1 MPSRQDQLHSYQF
14 IVQRVVSALVMR
26 ETDPAQPPFRR
37 AAGAALAGVLVAAIV
52 WGGFVVYGALVDG
65 SGTAWRD
72 TSAVIV
78 ERESG
83 ARYIYRDGKLHLVV
97 NYSSALLA
105 VGSPQPKTVLVSRRS
120 IEGVPRGS
128 TLGIAEAPDSL
139 PAAGRLLGPPW
150 TVCALPGPAS
160 VVLVGAT
167 STGGTRLG
175 ERAVLA
181 QHPDGSLHLVWQNH
195 RYRLSDP
202 RLALTALGWT
212 TARPVAV
219 APALLDALPAGA
231 ALVVPRIVGTG
242 GRSAGVPSARIGEVF
257 VVTSQGGGRQ
267 YAVAVRTGLAG
278 ITQVQADL
286 LLTANRQ
293 DAPTELT
300 QGRFASIE
308 KAPDLVPAGLVP
320 TVTPSLVGSFTG
332 ALCAVVRDD
341 RGVAD
346 VVVDADLP
354 DVADAARTRNGG
366 ADYVAVPPGRA
377 AVVAAAAAP
386 GATGGTVSVV
396 TDLGRRH
403 AVVGADTLAILGYG
417 DVRPV
422 RLPAAVVA
430 LVGSGASLDPARAQ
444 EPV

>member
-14 IVQRVVSALVMR
+14 MVQRVVSALVMR

-37 AAGAALAGVLVAAIV
+37 AAGASLAGVLVAAII
-52 WGGFVVYGALVDG
+52 WGGFVVYGVLVDG
-65 SGTAWRD
+65 GGTAWRD

-105 VGSPQPKTVLVSRRS
+105 VGAPQPKTVLVSRRS

-150 TVCALPGPAS
+150 TVCTLPGPAS

-167 STGGTRLG
+167 STGGTRVG
-175 ERAVLA
+175 ERGVLA
-181 QHPDGSLHLVWQNH
+181 QHPDGSLHLIWQNH

-202 RLALTALGWT
+202 SLALTALGWT
-212 TARPVAV
+212 TVRPVAV
-219 APALLDALPAGA
+219 APALLGALPAGPDLA
-231 ALVVPRIVGTG
+231 VPRIS
-242 GRSAGVPSARIGEVF
+242 GRSTRVPSARIGEVF

-267 YAVAVRTGLAG
+267 YAVAVRAGLAG

-293 DAPTELT
+293 DGPTELT

-308 KAPDLVPAGLVP
+308 KAPDLVPADLVP
-320 TVTPSLVGSFTG
+320 TVTPSLVGAFTG

-354 DVADAARTRNGG
+354 DVADAARTRDGA

-377 AVVAAAAAP
+377 AVVEAVAAP

-403 AVVGADTLAILGYG
+403 AVVGADTLAMLGYG

-430 LVGSGASLDPARAQ
+430 LLGSGASLDPARAQ
-444 EPV
+444 DPV

>member
-1 MPSRQDQLHSYQF
+1 MPSRQDQLQSHQF
-14 IVQRVVSALVMR
+14 MVQRVVSALVMR

-37 AAGAALAGVLVAAIV
+37 AAGATLAGVLVAAIAL
-52 WGGFVVYGALVDG
+52 GGFVVYGALADG
-65 SGTAWRD
+65 GGTAWRD

-83 ARYIYRDGKLHLVV
+83 ARYVYREGKLHLVV
-97 NYSSALLA
+97 NYASALLA

-160 VVLVGAT
+160 AVLVGAT
-167 STGGTRLG
+167 GAGGVRLG
-175 ERAVLA
+175 DRGVLA
-181 QHPDGSLHLVWQNH
+181 RHSDGSLHLVWQGH
-195 RYRLSDP
+195 RYRVRDP
-202 RLALTALGWT
+202 GLALTALGWT
-212 TARPVAV
+212 TAPVLV

-231 ALVVPRIVGTG
+231 DLAVPRISG
-242 GRSAGVPSARIGEVF
+242 AGEPSTAVPSALIGEVF

-267 YAVAVRTGLAG
+267 YALAVRDGLAG

-286 LLTANRQ
+286 LLTAGRQ
-293 DAPTELT
+293 DQPTDLS
-300 QGRFASIE
+300 QGRFAATA
-308 KAPDLVPAGLVP
+308 KAPDLVPDGLVP
-320 TVTPSLVGSFTG
+320 TVTPSLVESVGR
-332 ALCAVVRDD
+332 ALCAEVRDE

-354 DVADAARTRNGG
+354 DLADAVSSRPGDG
-366 ADYVAVPPGRA
+366 VDHVVVAPGRA
-377 AVVAAAAAP
+377 ALVETVAL
-386 GATGGTVSVV
+386 GNRTGGTVSIV

-403 AVVGADTLAILGYG
+403 AVVGAETLAMLGYG
-417 DVRPV
+417 GVRPL
-422 RLPAAVVA
+422 RLPSAVVA
-430 LVGSGASLDPARAQ
+430 LIEESASLDPARAR